1 MNSIAAGV
9 AAVFDSGAPET
20 IPTGAL
26 AAWDGRLRLRSH
38 AGRISA
44 PLLSRQLEQVGSTA

>member
-1 MNSIAAGV
+1 MNCIAAGV

-44 PLLSRQLEQVGSTA
+44 TLLSRQLEQVGSTA